1 MSLMAATLMIA
12 SSAATNAQLRI
23 DAGARVGHST
33 ISYSEGLQSKC
44 PLLNTNKCAF
54 SWGVEAKVGYEF
66 KHGLGISSGLNYDM
80 IRFYTSHL
88 VFERRYDE
96 ESGMWVGDGHEE
108 GNYLHSYG
116 FLTIPL
122 RFEYRCL
129 NDIVRPYVGY
139 GCSFLIRRYDGF
151 FTEQGETRWPVKFEH
166 KSVVPVFMFGVDL
179 EYKRF
184 IVGFGRR
191 KDQSI
196 FMEERQSS
204 DSSWKSSQNTFK
216 IGYRLF

>member
-1 MSLMAATLMIA
+1 MMSA
-12 SSAATNAQLRI
+12 SAATHAQLRL
-23 DAGARVGHST
+23 DAGARIGHST
-33 ISYSEGLQSKC
+33 IRYSEGPQSRC
-44 PLLNTNKCAF
+44 PLGNTNKCAF

-66 KHGLGISSGLNYDM
+66 KHGLGVSSGLNYDM

-88 VFERRYDE
+88 VFDRRYDE
-96 ESGMWVGDGHEE
+96 ENGMWIGNGHEE

-139 GCSFLIRRYDGF
+139 GCSFLVRRYDGF
-151 FTEQGETRWPVKFEH
+151 FTEQGETRQPVKFEH
-166 KSVVPVFMFGVDL
+166 KTAVPVFMFGVDF

-184 IVGFGRR
+184 ILGFGRR
-191 KDQSI
+191 KDQSF